1 MADNYT
7 IIFKFSSSMTA
18 MQQCKKTDL
27 IDDVF
32 NKFCQNALVNQKDI
46 TFYLGSKEF
55 TYRGKTLEQ
64 LNITNFTKFDIVIDR
79 PDCGAA

>member
-7 IIFKFSSSMTA
+7 IIFHFSSSMTA
-18 MQQCKKTDL
+18 MQCKKTDL

-46 TFYLGSKEF
+46 KFYLGSKEF

-64 LNITNFTKFDIVIDR
+64 LNIKNITIFDVVIEKIDY
-79 PDCGAA
+79 GA